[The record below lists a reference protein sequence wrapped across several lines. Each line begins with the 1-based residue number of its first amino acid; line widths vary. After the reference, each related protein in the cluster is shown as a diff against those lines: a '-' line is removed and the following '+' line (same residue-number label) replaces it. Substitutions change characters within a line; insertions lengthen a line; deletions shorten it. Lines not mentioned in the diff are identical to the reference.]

1 MQRGFLYLVALMDW
15 TTRKVLSW
23 QLSNTLDAAPCVEAL
38 TEAIARHGP
47 PEIMNTDRG
56 SQFTAWAWTNTLRQA
71 GARSSMDGKGR
82 FLDNI
87 VVERL

>member
-1 MQRGFLYLVALMDW
+1 
-15 TTRKVLSW
+15 
-23 QLSNTLDAAPCVEAL
+23 
-38 TEAIARHGP
+38 
-47 PEIMNTDRG
+47 MNTDRG